1 MIKQEF
7 TDKLSSFL
15 LSSDDTEQHW
25 ADGNKM
31 LLQLSGNR
39 IMFNNISR
47 DPLKYKDHIRYQLNK
62 YLSFRLADI
71 THAEVEQMSRQ
82 VEQITE
88 KHLSHVDPP
97 SKSFEKGKRADHDS
111 LPDEIQ
117 ALYVENMS
125 LTQRL
130 REVHLKLRSLSLSD
144 APCPDSERYP
154 FLKELI
160 KIDKQIHENWKLYD
174 SYTAE

>member
-1 MIKQEF
+1 MNKKEF

-15 LSSDDTEQHW
+15 ASSDDSEQHW
-25 ADGNKM
+25 HDGNMM

-47 DPLKYKDHIRYQLNK
+47 NPLHYKDHIRYQLNK
-62 YLSFRLADI
+62 YLKFRLAEV
-71 THAEVEQMSRQ
+71 THDEVEQMAKQ

-88 KHLSHVDPP
+88 KHLSQVPAP
-97 SKSFEKGKRADHDS
+97 SKSFEKGKRADHDA

-130 REVHLKLRSLSLSD
+130 REVHLKLRSLSLVD

-160 KIDKQIHENWKLYD
+160 KIDKQIHENWQKYD
-174 SYTAE
+174 NYTAE